1 MIKILIYLTFLL
13 KTFYIFKYNIYT
25 RDITY
30 INKGD
35 LIWAYLANQKQNHFY
50 KKSKIDVLSIAL
62 KQ

>member
-35 LIWAYLANQKQNHFY
+35 LIWAYLANQKQNHFTRNRR
-50 KKSKIDVLSIAL
+50 
-62 KQ
+62 

>member
-1 MIKILIYLTFLL
+1 MIKILIFDILL

-35 LIWAYLANQKQNHFY
+35 LLWAYLANQNKTILQEIEDRRTH
-50 KKSKIDVLSIAL
+50 L
-62 KQ
+62 